1 MYSYVEWGFKLIE
14 IKLTSWLWFQLKKCV
29 IPLYKDEKGMPVK
42 NFKIANAKNLTM
54 ELKKKKLLNWGIS
67 IHWDFTF
74 TFVAGTQRYKKDF
87 VEKKKKPGQ

>member
-1 MYSYVEWGFKLIE
+1 MCSYVEWGFKLIE

-54 ELKKKKLLNWGIS
+54 E
-67 IHWDFTF
+67 F
-74 TFVAGTQRYKKDF
+74 
-87 VEKKKKPGQ
+87 